1 LGRRVEEPDLLIDH
15 GSVSKLHA
23 RITFETGQYFIEDLK
38 SRNRTYVNGKE
49 IKPGVRVRLR
59 SDDRIDI
66 CDFRFLFID
75 ETDDPVGIS
84 TIEATQGQVELSQ
97 YLAIA
102 PSDRIQQLVGIS
114 QNLSTLLKLDEL
126 LVRLAEMLFEV
137 FPQAERC
144 FVLMLDS
151 VGKPQPRVVKNR
163 QSDGRDLRFSR
174 TIVRNAVDS
183 LQSFLS
189 EDMPSDSGLET
200 SDSLAE
206 LQIRSV
212 MCVPLATAEARAWGA
227 IQLDSQDKTKK
238 FVAEDLNLLAIIAN
252 LASVAIEKTRLHE
265 ELLSLESVRSEN
277 RTARKVQ
284 LSLLPR
290 RVPEVPGYEFFSH
303 YSPAQTVGGD
313 YYDFIALPGGRVAV
327 VVGDVAGKG
336 VPAALLVAKLSSEV
350 RYCLVSEPD
359 PARALALLNDQML
372 QGGLEEL
379 AGQFITLV
387 VVILDP
393 QTHEVTVV
401 SAGHDSPKRYCWAE
415 KTLANVLTAD
425 QSGYAIGWVPGD
437 CCQYQAVQFLLEAGD
452 TLVVYTDGV
461 TDARNLKNERFGEN
475 RIWRSLKPESNI
487 PESARPAVMGSRLL
501 TAVEQHLN
509 GRPQLDDIAIVCFG
523 RLTPDQDPL
532 R

>member
-1 LGRRVEEPDLLIDH
+1 MPSLVLQRVPRDETGPVGLIEGRVFQLSSRPLVLGRRVEEPDLLIDH

-290 RVPEVPGYEFFSH
+290 RVPKVPGYEFFSH
-303 YSPAQTVGGD
+303 YSPAQTVGGT
-313 YYDFIALPGGRVAV
+313 ITISSPCRGAGWRWWWVMWPAKGCRQRCWSPSSV
-327 VVGDVAGKG
+327 VK
-336 VPAALLVAKLSSEV
+336 S
-350 RYCLVSEPD
+350 
-359 PARALALLNDQML
+359 
-372 QGGLEEL
+372 
-379 AGQFITLV
+379 
-387 VVILDP
+387 
-393 QTHEVTVV
+393 VTV
-401 SAGHDSPKRYCWAE
+401 W
-415 KTLANVLTAD
+415 
-425 QSGYAIGWVPGD
+425 
-437 CCQYQAVQFLLEAGD
+437 
-452 TLVVYTDGV
+452 
-461 TDARNLKNERFGEN
+461 
-475 RIWRSLKPESNI
+475 
-487 PESARPAVMGSRLL
+487 
-501 TAVEQHLN
+501 
-509 GRPQLDDIAIVCFG
+509 
-523 RLTPDQDPL
+523 
-532 R
+532 